1 MTLPASF
8 YRAEAAYLEPAIDDL
23 PGDFGP
29 AFPEPECWGFNS
41 YEHYKGECRHF
52 QEDELCDRCGYA
64 ECRCDDAEDDS
75 LREWLDEL
83 RSER

>member
-1 MTLPASF
+1 MTPSSSF
-8 YRAEAAYLEPAIDDL
+8 SRAE
-23 PGDFGP
+23 G
-29 AFPEPECWGFNS
+29 
-41 YEHYKGECRHF
+41 RHLDMMIRF
-52 QEDELCDRCGYA
+52 AEEDADEELCDRCGYA